1 MQRCNACLKTA
12 TAPCII
18 PDDMEAVYPLL
29 RGRCTGFRDAAA
41 LLQLVHAP
49 QGADRPPVLPR
60 AEPQAESEGQT
71 LCSAGCRGRRPTRGV
86 CRPQEHLSVDHGLH
100 GWKPAGEVLVPGVA
114 EEGDIAHAGRALS
127 PQALGASWS
136 NTPSAGRGAP
146 LQIFCF
152 FRNPGQELA
161 PRPWCT
167 GGTTKG
173 TSRMDSEQIKAVK
186 RMQGFIEAHLAEPI
200 TLTGLARAARYSP
213 WHAARLF
220 KEYVGRPP
228 FEYVR
233 QRRLS
238 SAAGKLCAAPRKVID
253 VAFDFV
259 FDSHEGFTRAFTRQF
274 GLSPRQF
281 RRNKPS
287 VVLFMP
293 DRMRSYYPPHPKNDP
308 MKAKTEARSQVV
320 FVQIVDRPAPND
332 PPARE
337 KARTTSSTAKKSAAT
352 SRAARPD
359 QTGHPRT
366 HGPVAAKLQRPGTS
380 VYAHGVEVPA
390 DYAGTVPEGFELID
404 LPPCKMMVFQ
414 ARPSTKRTS
423 SRPFSRFGTS

>member
-1 MQRCNACLKTA
+1 
-12 TAPCII
+12 
-18 PDDMEAVYPLL
+18 
-29 RGRCTGFRDAAA
+29 
-41 LLQLVHAP
+41 
-49 QGADRPPVLPR
+49 
-60 AEPQAESEGQT
+60 
-71 LCSAGCRGRRPTRGV
+71 
-86 CRPQEHLSVDHGLH
+86 
-100 GWKPAGEVLVPGVA
+100 
-114 EEGDIAHAGRALS
+114 
-127 PQALGASWS
+127 
-136 NTPSAGRGAP
+136 
-146 LQIFCF
+146 
-152 FRNPGQELA
+152 
-161 PRPWCT
+161 
-167 GGTTKG
+167 
-173 TSRMDSEQIKAVK
+173 MDSEQIKAVK

-293 DRMRSYYPPHPKNDP
+293 DRMRSYYPPHPKGNDP
-308 MKAKTEARSQVV
+308 MKAKTEKPQSQVV
-320 FVQIVDRPAPND
+320 FVQIVDRPA
-332 PPARE
+332 RKMILKRGK
-337 KARTTSSTAKKSAAT
+337 KA
-352 SRAARPD
+352 
-359 QTGHPRT
+359 T
-366 HGPVAAKLQRPGTS
+366 HYFEYCEEVGCDVYAQLGQIKQAIHEPMGLWLPKKLQRPGTS

-414 ARPSTKRTS
+414 GPPFDEKNFEQAIFSLWDVMKTYQPELYGYEWADGDAPRFQLEPVGYRGYMEGRPVRPVNKSARQPARKKAAVTPHPSQKKAPKS
-423 SRPFSRFGTS
+423 GTLQR